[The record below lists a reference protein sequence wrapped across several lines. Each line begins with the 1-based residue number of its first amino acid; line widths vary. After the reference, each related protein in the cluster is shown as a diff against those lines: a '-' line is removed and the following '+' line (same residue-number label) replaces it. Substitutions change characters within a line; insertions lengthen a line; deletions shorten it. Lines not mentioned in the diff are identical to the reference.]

1 MSKIEDRVAK
11 QLLDR
16 AKVGENKYGTTME
29 RNDLSLME
37 WFQHLQEELL
47 DAAVYVEKLKQ
58 EVQYQEHDLVVY
70 DCFDCPGYN
79 PEQKECCYSNPCSAH
94 DKQMQEDEDHPKHFD
109 QPFPEDWDEFLEEE
123 LLCGTPDQEVPEEV
137 IMEMLEGSIAADL
150 AEIERE
156 KRMNIIGQNG
166 NDGLHYE
173 TGGDVYVAVDNT
185 GVSEWDNTNI
195 SSTRN
200 ISTRRIY
207 PGDITITETNGNK
220 ETK

>member
-16 AKVGENKYGTTME
+16 AKVGEAKYGTTME

-58 EVQYQEHDLVVY
+58 EVQYQEYELR
-70 DCFDCPGYN
+70 G
-79 PEQKECCYSNPCSAH
+79 PCSAH

-109 QPFPEDWDEFLEEE
+109 QPFPDDWDEFLEDE
-123 LLCGTPDQEVPEEV
+123 LICGTPDQEVPEEV
-137 IMEMLEGSIAADL
+137 IMAMLEGSIAADL

-156 KRMNIIGQNG
+156 RRMNIIGQNG
-166 NDGLHYE
+166 NTGEHYDT
-173 TGGDVYVAVDNT
+173 TGSVYVAVDNT
-185 GVSEWDNTNI
+185 GVSEWDNTNV
-195 SSTRN
+195 SSTGN

-207 PGDITITETNGNK
+207 PGDITITENGS
-220 ETK
+220 ETI

>member
-58 EVQYQEHDLVVY
+58 EVQYQEYELTSPRYHESEV
-70 DCFDCPGYN
+70 G
-79 PEQKECCYSNPCSAH
+79 PCSAH

-109 QPFPEDWDEFLEEE
+109 QPFPEDWDEFLEDE
-123 LLCGTPDQEVPEEV
+123 LICGTPDQEVPEEV

-173 TGGDVYVAVDNT
+173 TGDVYVAVDNT

-207 PGDITITETNGNK
+207 PGDIIITETNGNK

>member
-1 MSKIEDRVAK
+1 MSKIEERVAK
-11 QLLDR
+11 QILDR
-16 AKVGENKYGTTME
+16 AKVGEAKYGKTME
-29 RNDLSLME
+29 RNDLDLMA
-37 WFQHLQEELL
+37 WLQNLQEELM

-58 EVQYQEHDLVVY
+58 EVQYQEYVLDINKRDEGLVFNEELVEH
-70 DCFDCPGYN
+70 G
-79 PEQKECCYSNPCSAH
+79 PCSAH

-123 LLCGTPDQEVPEEV
+123 Q
-137 IMEMLEGSIAADL
+137 LEGSIAADL

-166 NDGLHYE
+166 NTGEHYE
-173 TGGDVYVAVDNT
+173 TTASVYVAVDNT
-185 GVSEWDNTNI
+185 GVSEWDNTNV
-195 SSTRN
+195 SSTHK

-220 ETK
+220 ETE

>member
-1 MSKIEDRVAK
+1 MSKIEERVAK
-11 QLLDR
+11 QILDR
-16 AKVGENKYGTTME
+16 AKVGEAKYGKTME
-29 RNDLSLME
+29 RNDLDLMA
-37 WFQHLQEELL
+37 WLQNLQEELM

-58 EVQYQEHDLVVY
+58 EVQYQEYVLELTKKQDEI
-70 DCFDCPGYN
+70 FD
-79 PEQKECCYSNPCSAH
+79 SNQPDVEHGPCSAH

-123 LLCGTPDQEVPEEV
+123 LL
-137 IMEMLEGSIAADL
+137 EGSIAADL

-166 NDGLHYE
+166 NTGEHYDT
-173 TGGDVYVAVDNT
+173 TGSVYVAVDNT
-185 GVSEWDNTNI
+185 GVSEWDNTNV

-207 PGDITITETNGNK
+207 PGDITITENGS
-220 ETK
+220 ETI